1 MYNINIRNLITRE
14 LEVKK
19 VNNIIDEFLNND
31 LQILALNTP
40 FRKLESITNE
50 RGEKLN
56 FTYDFNK
63 KTWIESL
70 L

>member
-1 MYNINIRNLITRE
+1 MYNINIRNLITKE

-31 LQILALNTP
+31 LQILALNTH
-40 FRKLESITNE
+40 FKKLESITNE
-50 RGEKLN
+50 KGEKLN
-56 FTYDFNK
+56 FTFDFNK
-63 KTWIESL
+63 NTWVESL

>member
-1 MYNINIRNLITRE
+1 MYNINIRNLITKE

-31 LQILALNTP
+31 LQILALNAY
-40 FRKLESITNE
+40 FKKLESITNE
-50 RGEKLN
+50 KGEKLN

-63 KTWIESL
+63 NIWIESL

>member
-1 MYNINIRNLITRE
+1 MYIINIKNLITKE

-19 VNNIIDEFLNND
+19 VNDIIKEFLNND

-40 FRKLESITNE
+40 LKKLESITNE
-50 RGEKLN
+50 KGERLN

-63 KTWIESL
+63 NIWIESL

>member
-1 MYNINIRNLITRE
+1 MYNINIRDLITKE

-19 VNNIIDEFLNND
+19 VNNIIDEFLSND

-40 FRKLESITNE
+40 FRSLESITNE
-50 RGEKLN
+50 KGERLN

-63 KTWIESL
+63 NIWIESL